1 MPVSSYQPLDGALER
16 LSFYGP
22 GLANGNFNHAPMVA
36 EALCAMGRPEAVMP
50 WVERYQGRLVMP
62 YDQARILARNDRPET
77 MPVLSSCRPSA
88 EPRRGAAMAAKAN

>member
-1 MPVSSYQPLDGALER
+1 MPAEMSAADGKYSIELF
-16 LSFYGP
+16 LP
-22 GLANGNFNHAPMVA
+22 GLEGAGIDEILDRHDNLTIASAIYGD
-36 EALCAMGRPEAVMP
+36 C
-50 WVERYQGRLVMP
+50 VEQYQGRLVMP